1 MAGASLVCMGLLLVL
16 LNMDLSSCCRPLL
29 DYEDPEQG
37 GSSFNVNSDDWLYG
51 FGLDGDDGGAIS
63 LVGDD
68 DGQGSFG
75 VVPNFASGWAD
86 GFIDGFVAESF
97 AGSEGDG
104 IDINRDIGLRCYRYN
119 CRWSISSISSLPPSI
134 TPSISFTSFACTS
147 WCFTRFTMI
156 HWNAV
161 DVETVPELRSSEQRV
176 KISTSVEVKCKEGI
190 SRRM

>member
-119 CRWSISSISSLPPSI
+119 CRWYVNGIMNAQSPNSPPNPDHEHHYAEGSLSHPPI
-134 TPSISFTSFACTS
+134 KDPYI
-147 WCFTRFTMI
+147 
-156 HWNAV
+156 
-161 DVETVPELRSSEQRV
+161 
-176 KISTSVEVKCKEGI
+176 
-190 SRRM
+190 